1 MCLRSDRDAVV
12 ARVTSEPSE
21 KTTNAVAAPE
31 VRERLA
37 QLGSEPM
44 AMTPAEFAQFV
55 RREIEETARIARAAG
70 IKPQ

>member
-1 MCLRSDRDAVV
+1 MVGPARTPADVVEKIARDASR
-12 ARVTSEPSE
+12 AL
-21 KTTNAVAAPE
+21 AAAD

-44 AMTPAEFAQFV
+44 AMTPTEFAQFV
-55 RREIEETARIARAAG
+55 RREIEETARVAKAAG